1 MEEVDGRRDGNEK
14 KDNWEERGRKIVYLL
29 SIKITI
35 KTNFIIRELF
45 IASGRSVSLAA
56 RE

>member
-1 MEEVDGRRDGNEK
+1 MKK